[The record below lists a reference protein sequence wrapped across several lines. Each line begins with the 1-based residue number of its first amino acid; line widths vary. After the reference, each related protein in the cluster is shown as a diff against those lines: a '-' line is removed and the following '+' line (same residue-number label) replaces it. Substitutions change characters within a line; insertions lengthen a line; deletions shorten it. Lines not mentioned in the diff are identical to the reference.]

1 LYQLLTIKDFIVVP
15 VLLMVAYLWANR
27 VKNKNLVQSPYYRYF
42 AWGLWAK
49 IAAGLAFAAVYLFYY
64 GGGDTVYY
72 FFGSAS
78 TVKMAGKDFWAFIR
92 LLYGDH
98 SAEIYSLFDRS
109 TGWPLY
115 WRDINSY
122 AVSRFNV
129 PFYLLGLG
137 SYLGNTIV
145 MNLFLYLGTWHFFKL
160 LLELYP
166 RQEKALAWALLFVP
180 SVVFWTSGIL
190 KDGWTLTAILF
201 MFVTIYRLF
210 IKRQKFWKNLFIL
223 LFWSYI
229 AFSIRPY
236 IFYVSIGSGLIWLT
250 FTAIKAIQSSFLRT
264 IALPFL
270 VFLAWISG
278 AIIIAQTGELAGS
291 RYSSLDA
298 MLETAWIIQDDLKK
312 DYYGGNSFDIGTFEP
327 TLSGVLGKAPKA
339 IVAGLFR
346 PFVWEGQGALMLL
359 SGLENLILLL
369 LVAWVLLKTGPF
381 RFFSRLYHD
390 PLILSLFVFALTFAF
405 FVGLTTANF
414 GALVRYVVPGK
425 LLMVLVVVLTYK
437 KDKIQLTS

>member
-1 LYQLLTIKDFIVVP
+1 
-15 VLLMVAYLWANR
+15 
-27 VKNKNLVQSPYYRYF
+27 
-42 AWGLWAK
+42 
-49 IAAGLAFAAVYLFYY
+49 
-64 GGGDTVYY
+64 
-72 FFGSAS
+72 
-78 TVKMAGKDFWAFIR
+78 
-92 LLYGDH
+92 
-98 SAEIYSLFDRS
+98 
-109 TGWPLY
+109 
-115 WRDINSY
+115 
-122 AVSRFNV
+122 
-129 PFYLLGLG
+129 
-137 SYLGNTIV
+137 
-145 MNLFLYLGTWHFFKL
+145 
-160 LLELYP
+160 
-166 RQEKALAWALLFVP
+166 
-180 SVVFWTSGIL
+180 
-190 KDGWTLTAILF
+190 
-201 MFVTIYRLF
+201 
-210 IKRQKFWKNLFIL
+210 
-223 LFWSYI
+223 
-229 AFSIRPY
+229 
-236 IFYVSIGSGLIWLT
+236 
-250 FTAIKAIQSSFLRT
+250 
-264 IALPFL
+264 
-270 VFLAWISG
+270 
-278 AIIIAQTGELAGS
+278 
-291 RYSSLDA
+291 